1 MSRWFRHYAGMM
13 RDEKLVGV
21 AVRSR
26 QTIERVVWIWGAI
39 LESAAE
45 IDDAGRYELDTAE
58 AAYFL
63 RADESDI
70 CAVVDGLTAAGRLV
84 GSVVAKWSDR
94 QYQSDTSAERQ
105 ARYRERKKKT
115 TQQRDGDVL
124 SEGGD
129 VTVTSR
135 DGEVT
140 AQETDTDTDTVP
152 NGTAAPIGSAEP
164 DYRHLVWTET
174 VQTVSR
180 LFGKPE
186 APARSFVG
194 KCLKEAKDD
203 ARLVWSKVRQA
214 EADRVVDPAAWIAA
228 AVRSQPPPS
237 AANDLTAS
245 IMAFANQHGA
255 AH

>member
-1 MSRWFRHYAGMM
+1 MTDWVRLWHDMPTDPKWRVIARRSGQPLTAVLSVFVFMM
-13 RDEKLVGV
+13 TNASANADERGTMVSWDHEDV
-21 AVRSR
+21 AAALD
-26 QTIERVVWIWGAI
+26 IEPEAVAAI
-39 LESAAE
+39 LEAMQGKVVE
-45 IDDAGRYELDTAE
+45 GHRLTGWEKRQPKREDA
-58 AAYFL
+58 
-63 RADESDI
+63 
-70 CAVVDGLTAAGRLV
+70 
-84 GSVVAKWSDR
+84 
-94 QYQSDTSAERQ
+94 SAERV
-105 ARYRERKKKT
+105 AKHRAAK
-115 TQQRDGDVL
+115 RDA
-124 SEGGD
+124 EKRD
-129 VTVTSR
+129 VTQSN
-135 DGEVT
+135 
-140 AQETDTDTDTVP
+140 APETETETEIDTVP
-152 NGTAAPIGSAEP
+152 NGTAAPVVAAEP

-203 ARLVWSKVRQA
+203 ARLVWTKVRQA

-228 AVRSQPPPS
+228 AVRSQPPPD